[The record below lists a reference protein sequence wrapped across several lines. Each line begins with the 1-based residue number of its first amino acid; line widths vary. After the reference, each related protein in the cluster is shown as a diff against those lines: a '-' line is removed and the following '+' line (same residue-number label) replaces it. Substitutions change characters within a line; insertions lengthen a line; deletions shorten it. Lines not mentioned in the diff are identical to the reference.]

1 MHKPQNLNNL
11 NPYHLYETIEEFDY
25 VANNQEKKGIA
36 KYGKPLDPMDNYD
49 WLQMAN
55 EELVDAY
62 KYFMAEK
69 VKRKYCIQMIRSVIE
84 NECDYDVQTQINIWI
99 EKLEGK

>member
-1 MHKPQNLNNL
+1 MNNSYLNTT
-11 NPYHLYETIEEFDY
+11 HLDTKHLHNTIEEFDY
-25 VANNQEKKGIA
+25 VANRQEEKGIA

-49 WLQMAN
+49 WLEMAN

-69 VKRKYCIQMIRSVIE
+69 VKRQHCINKIRQLTNDSSIHILLDE
-84 NECDYDVQTQINIWI
+84 
-99 EKLEGK
+99 LEGRRKK